1 MAWITLR
8 YFSEVLGMQRELY
21 AIVPQKNKAGE
32 IGLSDNGTDLRG
44 KNDCCRTSG
53 KSATHDDNVGVK
65 FSLAHLYPPYCL
77 KAKGQYLQI
86 IYHFRPQ
93 TRTHAPHILFL

>member
-32 IGLSDNGTDLRG
+32 IGLSDNRTDLRG
-44 KNDCCRTSG
+44 KC
-53 KSATHDDNVGVK
+53 
-65 FSLAHLYPPYCL
+65 LYLYT
-77 KAKGQYLQI
+77 G
-86 IYHFRPQ
+86 
-93 TRTHAPHILFL
+93 